1 MVTTREDG
9 TFAGCSNADKGT
21 SKFDMLRVISG
32 FHGAG
37 AIHDHVCRGIEQA
50 HDVWH
55 TDGYV
60 CRLQTEALNLQAEI
74 QPR

>member
-1 MVTTREDG
+1 MATTREDG

-37 AIHDHVCRGIEQA
+37 AIQDHVCR
-50 HDVWH
+50 
-55 TDGYV
+55 
-60 CRLQTEALNLQAEI
+60 LQMEALNLQAEI